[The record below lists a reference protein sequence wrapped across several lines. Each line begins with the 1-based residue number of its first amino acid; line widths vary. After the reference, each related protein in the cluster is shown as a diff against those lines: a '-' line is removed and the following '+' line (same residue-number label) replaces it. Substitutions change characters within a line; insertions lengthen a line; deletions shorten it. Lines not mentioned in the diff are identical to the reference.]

1 VTGQPPFVVFALPR
15 SRTRWLAAFLNY
27 GDWSCGHDEIR
38 HVRSLDDVKSWLA
51 QPCTGTVETAGA
63 SFWRLLMLYRPDARV
78 VTIRRPVEE
87 VLCSFAKTGMD
98 ALSPGTLRGLMYRL
112 DHKLDQIEHRVP
124 GTRSFAY
131 EDLKNENI
139 CADIFT
145 HCLPYTFDQAWWDE
159 YDHRNIQINLTHL
172 LRYFEAHRPQLEK
185 VQKQAKHRMLSALP
199 HRVPDIEGVTFQQEP
214 VDIVYNEG
222 VPLFK
227 EHLIQTDQ
235 APDAYLHKNV
245 PVLRKLEELGALQVM
260 AARSNG
266 RLFGYLVSVIGP
278 SLDDVHKTMAWHT
291 IFFASPLIKNLG
303 MQLQR
308 HAVQALRARGISEVQ
323 MRTGVRGLG
332 PRLGTFYRR
341 LGAEELGQL
350 YRLSLEN

>member
-1 VTGQPPFVVFALPR
+1 MSEHPPFVVFALPR
-15 SRTRWLAAFLNY
+15 SRTRWLAAFLTY
-27 GDWSCGHDEIR
+27 ADWNCGHDELR

-51 QPCTGTVETAGA
+51 QPMTGTVETAA
-63 SFWRLLMLYRPDARV
+63 APYWRLLNLYRPDARV

-87 VLCSFAKTGMD
+87 VMASFARTGID
-98 ALSPGTLRGLMYRL
+98 IDLVALRRAMVHQDR
-112 DHKLDQIEHRVP
+112 KLDQIEHRVP
-124 GTRSFAY
+124 GTRSFAFK
-131 EDLKNENI
+131 DLSVQET

-145 HCLPYTFDQAWWDE
+145 HLLPYPHDVAWWDAH
-159 YDHRNIQINLTHL
+159 DQDNIQIDLKAL
-172 LRYFEAHRPQLEK
+172 LRYVIAYKPQLEK
-185 VQKQAKHRMLSALP
+185 VAKQAMHRMLSAMSRRAA
-199 HRVPDIEGVTFQQEP
+199 HIEGVTFQQEP
-214 VDIVYNEG
+214 VDVVYTEG

-235 APDAYLHKNV
+235 APDAYLDKNV

-278 SLDDVHKTMAWHT
+278 SLDDVHKLQAWHT

-303 MQLQR
+303 MNLQR
-308 HAVQALRARGISEVQ
+308 AAAEALRARGISEVQ

-332 PRLGTFYRR
+332 PRLATFYRR
-341 LGAEELGQL
+341 LGAEEMGSL